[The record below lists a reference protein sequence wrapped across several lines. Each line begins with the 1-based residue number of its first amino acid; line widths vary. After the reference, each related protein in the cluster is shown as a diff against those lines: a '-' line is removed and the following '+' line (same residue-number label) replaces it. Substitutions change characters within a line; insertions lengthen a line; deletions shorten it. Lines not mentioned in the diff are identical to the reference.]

1 MRYFCIHGHFY
12 QPPRENPWIGEV
24 EEEEGAYPYHDWNE
38 RITEECYAPNTSSPV
53 LDEALR
59 VRDFVNNYSRMS
71 FDFGP
76 TLLSWMERRCREVYR
91 AILEADRLSRERF
104 SGHGSALAHPYAHSI
119 LPLDS
124 PRERRT
130 QVLWGI
136 RDFKHRFGREPEG
149 MWLPETAVNLETLE
163 LLAERGIRFTILAP
177 HQAARV
183 REIGRREWREVSGGR
198 VDPTMPYLCRLP
210 SGRSLTLFFYH
221 GGLSFGVAF
230 GGLLHSGE
238 ELARRILGS
247 FSPRPGPQLVHL
259 ATDGESYGHHHRFGD
274 MALAYCFRYL
284 EARGEARSTVYG
296 EYLERH
302 PPTHEVQIL
311 ENTSWSC
318 AHGLE
323 RWRSDCGCG
332 MVHREG
338 WTRAW
343 RGPLREALDWL
354 RDSLSP
360 LYEREAGRMVRD
372 PWRAREEYVEVVL
385 DRSRLEEFLRRQGA
399 GELPE
404 GERVR
409 LLKLLEMQR
418 HLLLMYASCAWFFDE
433 ISGLETVI
441 ALRHAARAL
450 HLAREVTGADLEPE
464 FVRRLGRA
472 PSNLPEFGT
481 GAGVYERL
489 VRPSASDLARVA
501 SNLALLSLFR
511 SGFPPSFFSCG
522 VEGEIAYGEEGER
535 GKTRLGRLVLRFG
548 LTGEEASFH
557 FCALLTPWFFPLAF
571 LREGAG
577 EFPPDLLEG
586 LRKAMGRGM
595 SEAVRVAEE
604 NFPLHCTLRHLLGDP
619 RREVLER
626 MVEERLGALLFLL
639 EEAVGLLPSSRKGE
653 RGLPREFSTLLEF
666 WMNLE
671 LRRELEEGNFE
682 RVARRM
688 EEMKELSLEV
698 DMPTLS
704 LLLSRKLGELAGRL
718 SGGPGDL
725 QVLKEMERALS
736 LPLKPNPWRAQ
747 VVCFGLLREYA
758 ERRARGEDPTWVELF
773 GRVAE
778 RLNLRLP
785 SPKDL

>member
-12 QPPRENPWIGEV
+12 QPPRENPWTGEV
-24 EEEEGAYPYHDWNE
+24 EEEEGAHPYHDWNE

-59 VRDFVNNYSRMS
+59 VREFVDNYSRMS

-76 TLLSWMERRCREVYR
+76 TLLSWLERRYGEVYR
-91 AILEADRLSRERF
+91 AILEADRVSRERF

-124 PRERRT
+124 PRERRA

-136 RDFKHRFGREPEG
+136 RDFRRRFGREPEG

-163 LLAERGIRFTILAP
+163 LLAERGIRFTVLAP

-210 SGRSLTLFFYH
+210 SGRSLSLFFYH

-284 EARGEARSTVYG
+284 EARGEARPTVYG

-323 RWRSDCGCG
+323 RWRRDCGCG
-332 MVHREG
+332 LVHREG
-338 WTRAW
+338 WSRAW

-354 RDSLSP
+354 RDSLSS
-360 LYEREAGRMVRD
+360 LYEREAGRVVRD

-418 HLLLMYASCAWFFDE
+418 HLLLMYSSCGWFFDE

-441 ALRHAARAL
+441 ILRHAARAL
-450 HLAREVTGADLEPE
+450 HLAREVTGVDLEPE

-481 GAGVYERL
+481 GAGVYEKL
-489 VRPSASDLARVA
+489 VRPSACDPARA
-501 SNLALLSLFR
+501 AAHLALLSLFR
-511 SGFPPSFFSCG
+511 PGFPPAFFSFE
-522 VEGEIAYGEEGER
+522 VEGEVAYGEEGER
-535 GKTRLGRLVLRFG
+535 GRMRAGRLELRSV
-548 LTGEEASFH
+548 LTGERASFH

-571 LREGAG
+571 LRGGEG
-577 EFPPDLLEG
+577 EFPPALLRR
-586 LRKAMGRGM
+586 LRGAMGRGM
-595 SEAVRVAEE
+595 GEAVRVAEE
-604 NFPLHCTLRHLLGDP
+604 SFPLHYSLRHLLGDP

-653 RGLPREFSTLLEF
+653 RGLSREFSPLLEF

-671 LRRELEEGNFE
+671 LRRELEEGNFG
-682 RVARRM
+682 RAARRM
-688 EEMKELSLEV
+688 EEMKEFSLEV
-698 DMPTLS
+698 DLPLLS
-704 LLLSRKLGELAGRL
+704 LVLSRKLGELAGRL

-725 QVLKEMERALS
+725 EVLGEMERALS
-736 LPLKPNPWRAQ
+736 LPLRPNLWRAQ
-747 VVCFGLLREYA
+747 VSCFRLLGEYA
-758 ERRARGEDPTWVELF
+758 RRRTGGKDPAWVELF

-778 RLNLRLP
+778 KLGLRLP

>member
-1 MRYFCIHGHFY
+1 MRYVCIHGHFY
-12 QPPRENPWIGEV
+12 QPPRENPWLGEV

-53 LDEALR
+53 LNGDLR

-76 TLLSWMERRCREVYR
+76 TLLSWMERKAGEVYR
-91 AILEADRLSRERF
+91 ALLEADRVSGERF

-124 PRERRT
+124 PRDRRT
-130 QVLWGI
+130 QILWGM
-136 RDFKHRFGREPEG
+136 RDFRHRFGREPEG

-163 LLAERGIRFTILAP
+163 LLAERGIKFTLLAP

-183 REIGRREWREVSGGR
+183 RALGERRWREVSGGK

-210 SGRSLTLFFYH
+210 SGRSLALFFYH

-238 ELARRILGS
+238 ELAKRILGS

-259 ATDGESYGHHHRFGD
+259 ATDGETYGHHHRFGD
-274 MALAYCFRYL
+274 MALAYCFRHL
-284 EARGEARSTVYG
+284 ESRGEARLTVYG

-323 RWRSDCGCG
+323 RWRRDCGCG
-332 MVHREG
+332 LVHREG
-338 WTRAW
+338 WSRRW

-354 RDSLSP
+354 RDSLSS
-360 LYEREAGRMVRD
+360 LYQREAGRWLKD
-372 PWRAREEYVEVVL
+372 PWRTREEYVEVVL

-399 GELPE
+399 GNLPE

-418 HLLLMYASCAWFFDE
+418 HLLLMYASCGWFFDE

-441 ALRHAARAL
+441 ILRHAARAL
-450 HLAREVTGADLEPE
+450 HLAREVTGVDLEPE

-481 GAGVYERL
+481 GAGVYEEL
-489 VRPSASDLARVA
+489 VGPSASDLGRIA
-501 SNLALLSLFR
+501 SNLVILSLFR
-511 SGFPPSFFSCG
+511 SSFPPLFFSCR
-522 VEGEIAYGEEGER
+522 VKGEVRYGEEGEGGR
-535 GKTRLGRLVLRFG
+535 VRLGRLELRST
-548 LTGEEASFH
+548 LTGEGISFH
-557 FCALLTPWFFPLAF
+557 FCAFLTPWFFPLAF
-571 LREGAG
+571 LREGEG
-577 EFPPDLLEG
+577 EFPPGLLEE
-586 LRKAMGRGM
+586 LREAFGRGVG
-595 SEAVRVAEE
+595 EAVGVAEKS
-604 NFPLHCTLRHLLGDP
+604 FPLHYTLRHLLGDP
-619 RREVLER
+619 RREVLGR
-626 MVEERLGALLFLL
+626 TVEERLGSLLFLV
-639 EEAVGLLPSSRKGE
+639 EETVGLLPSSRKGE
-653 RGLPREFSTLLEF
+653 RGLPRSFSPLLEL

-671 LRRELEEGNFE
+671 LERELEEGNFE
-682 RVARRM
+682 RVGRRM
-688 EEMKELSLEV
+688 EEMGRFSLEV
-698 DMPTLS
+698 EEAPLS
-704 LLLSRKLGELAGRL
+704 LLLSRKLGELAEKL

-725 QVLKEMERALS
+725 EVLERMERALS
-736 LPLKPNPWRAQ
+736 LPLKPPLWRAQ
-747 VVCFGLLREYA
+747 VACFGLLGRYA
-758 ERRARGEDPTWVELF
+758 EKRARGEEPAWVELF
-773 GRVAE
+773 GRVAGL
-778 RLNLRLP
+778 LNLRLP